1 MECCADGNVSV
12 GNCEY
17 TIKKKKK
24 IFKPTCAVV
33 PLKSFSSVLDFGEFI
48 SVRAPGPLS
57 EGAGVGEGAMLKN
70 VPLLGVAKEQVI
82 GRLDNRGG

>member
-1 MECCADGNVSV
+1 MTQQICKSDWPLGKLA
-12 GNCEY
+12 
-17 TIKKKKK
+17 KK
-24 IFKPTCAVV
+24 IFKPTCAVI

-70 VPLLGVAKEQVI
+70 VPLLGVAKEPVI
-82 GRLDNRGG
+82 GRLDNQGG